1 MQTTA
6 AVAVRG
12 AENPFRKQGFLC
24 LGPLLRCNLGRNIGC
39 IKAGMLI
46 VISVAMG
53 VRDTKP
59 ICSVSLDLPGRT
71 RAAAALENAG
81 RKMSTVT
88 TAAPATATL
97 GATRWSQLIFV
108 ILCMVLIANLQYG
121 WTLFVNPIN
130 KATGW
135 SIAAIQFAYSVFIA
149 LETWLTP
156 IQGWIVDVLGPKR
169 GPKVMVAFGGLAVAL
184 GWLINSVADS
194 LTMLYVG
201 AIISGAGGGAIYATS
216 VGHAVKWFPDRRGL
230 AVGLTAAGYGA
241 GAALTVIPIRYMI
254 DTSGYQSAFFWFG
267 LLQGGV
273 VFILAWLLRAPEP
286 GELPSTAAPKV
297 QQSKRSYSPGEVLKA
312 PVFWLMYIMFVMVS
326 ASGLM
331 AAAQIAPIAS
341 DFGVANTVVLLGG
354 TTLTVALI
362 VDNVANG
369 AARPLFGWISDNI
382 GREYTMAIAF
392 GLGGLAYWLLG
403 SLGTAPWAFVV
414 FAAMIFLTWGEIFSL
429 FPSTCTDT
437 FGPKFATVN
446 LSLLY
451 TAKGTSAFLTP
462 LANVIKD
469 ATGSWH
475 MVFLV
480 TTLMNFAVVGLALF
494 VLRPMRRRAMEQS
507 G

>member
-1 MQTTA
+1 M
-6 AVAVRG
+6 
-12 AENPFRKQGFLC
+12 
-24 LGPLLRCNLGRNIGC
+24 
-39 IKAGMLI
+39 
-46 VISVAMG
+46 SVASAVG
-53 VRDTKP
+53 VGAK
-59 ICSVSLDLPGRT
+59 
-71 RAAAALENAG
+71 A
-81 RKMSTVT
+81 ST
-88 TAAPATATL
+88 
-97 GATRWSQLIFV
+97 ATRWTQLLSV
-108 ILCMVLIANLQYG
+108 ILCMIMIANLQYG

-130 KATGW
+130 KTHGW

-156 IQGWIVDVLGPKR
+156 IEGWIVDVLGPKR
-169 GPKVMVAFGGLAVAL
+169 GPKLMVAAGGLLVAV
-184 GWLINSVADS
+184 GWVINSVADS
-194 LTMLYVG
+194 LAMLYVG
-201 AIISGAGGGAIYATS
+201 AIVSGTGGGAIYATS

-241 GAALTVIPIRYMI
+241 GAALTVIPIRYVI
-254 DTSGYQSAFFWFG
+254 DTSGYEAAFLWFG
-267 LLQGGV
+267 IFQGGA
-273 VFILAWLLRAPEP
+273 VFLLAWLLRAPVP
-286 GELPSTAAPKV
+286 GEIPASFAPKV
-297 QQSKRSYSPGEVLKA
+297 QQSAKSYSPAEVLTT

-369 AARPLFGWISDNI
+369 TARPLFGWISDNI

-392 GLGGLAYWLLG
+392 GLGGIAYWLLG
-403 SLGTAPWAFVV
+403 SLGTSPWAFVV
-414 FAAMIFLTWGEIFSL
+414 FAALIFLTWGEIFSL

-462 LANVIKD
+462 VANLIKD
-469 ATGSWH
+469 ATGGWQ

-480 TTLMNFAVVGLALF
+480 TTLMNFVVVALALF
-494 VLRPMRRRAMEQS
+494 VLRPMRRRAMERT
-507 G
+507 

>member
-1 MQTTA
+1 M
-6 AVAVRG
+6 
-12 AENPFRKQGFLC
+12 
-24 LGPLLRCNLGRNIGC
+24 
-39 IKAGMLI
+39 
-46 VISVAMG
+46 SVASAVG
-53 VRDTKP
+53 VGAK
-59 ICSVSLDLPGRT
+59 VST
-71 RAAAALENAG
+71 
-81 RKMSTVT
+81 
-88 TAAPATATL
+88 
-97 GATRWSQLIFV
+97 ATRWTQLLSV
-108 ILCMVLIANLQYG
+108 IICMVMIANLQYG

-130 KATGW
+130 KTHGW

-156 IQGWIVDVLGPKR
+156 IEGWIVDILGPKR
-169 GPKVMVAFGGLAVAL
+169 GPKLVVAAGGLLVAV
-184 GWLINSVADS
+184 GWVINSMADS
-194 LTMLYVG
+194 LAMLYVG
-201 AIISGAGGGAIYATS
+201 AIVSGTGGGAIYATS

-241 GAALTVIPIRYMI
+241 GAALTVIPIRYVI
-254 DTSGYQSAFFWFG
+254 DTSGYEAAFLWFG
-267 LLQGGV
+267 IFQGGA
-273 VFILAWLLRAPEP
+273 VFLLAWLLRAPSP
-286 GELPSTAAPKV
+286 GEIPASFAPKV
-297 QQSKRSYSPGEVLKA
+297 QQSAKSYSPAQVLTT

-369 AARPLFGWISDNI
+369 TARPLFGWISDNI

-392 GLGGLAYWLLG
+392 GLGGFAYWLLG
-403 SLGTAPWAFVV
+403 SLGTSPWGFVV
-414 FAAMIFLTWGEIFSL
+414 FAALIFLTWGEIFSL

-451 TAKGTSAFLTP
+451 TAKGASAFLTP
-462 LANVIKD
+462 VANLIKD
-469 ATGSWH
+469 ATGSWQ

-480 TTLMNFAVVGLALF
+480 TTLMNFVVVALALF
-494 VLRPMRRRAMEQS
+494 VLRPMRRRAMERT
-507 G
+507 